1 MINENKYPITYG
13 LTKANLPLIPITIQD
28 KNLCFLLDTGS
39 NINMIDEAIYEHFKD
54 ITEPVGKYSHF
65 GIEGN
70 QELNSTVKLPFSFE
84 GHTFNPIFSVVN
96 LDSAFSKIYEES
108 GIPIHGLLGNKFFI
122 EHGWVLDFDKMEL
135 SWEKEVI

>member
-1 MINENKYPITYG
+1 MNDNFPLTYG

-28 KNLCFLLDTGS
+28 KTLCFLLDTGS
-39 NINMIDEAIYEHFKD
+39 NINMIDKAIYSHFKD
-54 ITEPVGKYSHF
+54 ISEPIGEYIHF

-70 QELNSTVKLPFSFE
+70 QELNSTVKMPFSFE
-84 GHTFNPIFSVVN
+84 GCNYTPIFSVVD

-135 SWEKEVI
+135 SWQPTC